1 MSNVH
6 PTGKIIKIINGRLLQ
21 NHEIVENSY
30 LYIQDGKI
38 IDAFHSFFDN
48 QREPD
53 QIIDAKGAII
63 SPGFIDLQINGA
75 FGIDFSDYEGS
86 EEKLANDIAIVAKGL
101 LQNGCTAFCPTVVTS
116 APEVYSKVLPLLRY
130 RPGNAK
136 TGAEILGAHCEGPF
150 ISTEKKGAH
159 DQTVI
164 QSAKNGIVSLDEAY
178 GPELRKGGETVRIMT
193 VAPEINGMLD
203 VIPQLIERNITVSI
217 GHSAA
222 TIDQA
227 EAGVIAGATFMT
239 HLFNAMRPF
248 HQRDP
253 GMVGILGASD
263 LPEPQQPERHP
274 LPASTSP
281 DGNKPDPRP
290 FYGIICDGVHVHPNS
305 VRIAYYSHPRG
316 CVLVTDALSAAGLP
330 RGVYQLGGRDVEV
343 RGVSGAYVK
352 GTNTLAGSTVTI
364 DHCVRN
370 FKKFTRCSAVEA
382 LEAATLHPAQA
393 LGIQATKGTLA
404 PGSDADLVFLDDDLH
419 IQKVFV
425 RGEQVELE
433 ERNI

>member
-1 MSNVH
+1 MTENEQK
-6 PTGKIIKIINGRLLQ
+6 PIKIINGRILR
-21 NHEIVENSY
+21 NHQLVENSY
-30 LYIQDGKI
+30 IWIDKEGKI
-38 IDAFHSFFDN
+38 MDGFHSFFDN
-48 QREPD
+48 QQGPED
-53 QIIDAKGAII
+53 VTVIDAKGAII
-63 SPGFIDLQINGA
+63 SPGFIDLQINGS

-86 EEKLANDIAIVAKGL
+86 EEKLAADIAIVAKGL

-116 APEVYSKVLPLLRY
+116 APKVYSKVLPLLRH
-130 RPGNAK
+130 RPGDARK
-136 TGAEILGAHCEGPF
+136 GAEILGAHCEGPF

-159 DQTVI
+159 DQMVI
-164 QSAKNGIVSLDEAY
+164 QTAKEGIAALDKAY
-178 GPELRKGGETVRIMT
+178 GPELLKGGETVRIMT
-193 VAPEINGMLD
+193 VAPEIEGVLE
-203 VIPQLIERNITVSI
+203 VIPELIKRNITVSI

-227 EAGVIAGATFMT
+227 EQGVVAGATFMT

-263 LPEPQQPERHP
+263 LPEPLQPDRHP
-274 LPASTSP
+274 LPTSSTLY
-281 DGNKPDPRP
+281 KRDPRP
-290 FYGIICDGVHVHPNS
+290 FYGVICDGVHVHPNS

-330 RGVYQLGGRDVEV
+330 RGIYQLGGRDVEV

-370 FKKFTRCSAVEA
+370 FKQFTRCTVIEA

-393 LGIQATKGTLA
+393 LGIQKTKGTLD
-404 PGSDADLVFLDDDLH
+404 PGADADLVFLDDDLH
-419 IQKVFV
+419 IQRVFV
-425 RGEQVELE
+425 RGVEVELK
-433 ERNI
+433 NKTKV